1 MPFAKKPAAKKVAA
15 KPVAKK
21 PAAKPLA
28 KAPAKKTAAVK
39 KAPAKAPVR
48 KGAAAS
54 GIVPLKETL
63 NKSQLI
69 QHLADATE
77 LDRKDV
83 AKVYAA
89 LENAM
94 AGAACKKG
102 AGVFMLPGFLK
113 VTVLDVP
120 AKPKRKGIN
129 PFTGEEQVFAAK
141 PATVKV
147 KIRPL
152 KKLKDAALS

>member
-15 KPVAKK
+15 KPVAKPAVKK

-28 KAPAKKTAAVK
+28 KAPAKKTATK
-39 KAPAKAPVR
+39 KAPAR
-48 KGAAAS
+48 KSAAAS

-69 QHLADATE
+69 QHLADVTE

-83 AKVYAA
+83 SKVYAA